1 MSKKG
6 NAQKVLT
13 LAATLA
19 LVGNVLVTPVTA
31 WAADADEASQV
42 EGAIVTEQEQKAEAT
57 ENATVTEGN
66 NEAAAESTTP
76 AVDANTN
83 EAAEGIDPTIGVSVG
98 FTTKTQITGD
108 TSVVK
113 QGLSII
119 DGETTGHLKISVQRN
134 TLVEGSI
141 AAQTTAYIYL
151 PDELKELANTKE
163 FVENISA
170 QTGHMIWGVDRQP
183 EPVKSEKITYNA
195 SKHRLEVV
203 NPKFTGTIV
212 QPVNGVVTYVDMDL
226 GAAVQKSGVRIPDAI
241 NGKYAFKGK
250 QHGGINLI
258 GKLSDTDYLYVQKLD
273 PGYGVEKP
281 EIEFTEQRVEEVEVG
296 SEYTD
301 QIALKGVVAT
311 DAKDGLITRNLT
323 VKSNQVDT
331 RTEGTYPVTYRV
343 VNSTGLATEKTG
355 YVKVVSKSGGG
366 NGNGGNE
373 GNETEG
379 TLKSADYTLGESS
392 IVGNFDGDI
401 SYAKIMINGTELG
414 SKGGTFSKDG
424 SYSFWIGVNTI
435 TNKNDNVVIIGYDKD
450 NNELDRRQVNIKDQ
464 VVATSGTI
472 NPKALSEGETT
483 ITGTYTGD
491 VKQVDLY
498 VDGQYKSSGGSF
510 SNGNFTYYAGS
521 LKAGQKV
528 ELVAYDGYKP
538 NERKELD
545 RKSFIVQGK
554 QVVTS
559 GTINPSAT
567 FDGDTQIT
575 GSYTGDVKQ
584 VDLYI
589 NGQYINSGGTF
600 KDGNFSYY
608 AGSLKENQKV
618 TLVAYDAAKPNERKE
633 LDRKEFTVQS
643 LASSNLQGKFTSAS
657 YNWNTAYVEG
667 TFTGDIEVAY
677 IEVDGA
683 VQPWGGDFNSD
694 KGTFKYWTKAVKPG
708 SKVTIYGYNKT
719 TQHKELD
726 KYSFTA

>member
-31 WAADADEASQV
+31 WAADAEEANQV
-42 EGAIVTEQEQKAEAT
+42 EGVIVTEQEQNTEAATTEENTEAT
-57 ENATVTEGN
+57 TKEEATTEGSSQEATTETSGEGV
-66 NEAAAESTTP
+66 EAAWGP
-76 AVDANTN
+76 
-83 EAAEGIDPTIGVSVG
+83 GISIG
-98 FTTKTQITGD
+98 FTTSTTITGD
-108 TSVVK
+108 TSVIK
-113 QGLSII
+113 NGLSII
-119 DGETTGHLKISVQRN
+119 DGKTSGHLQISVQRS
-134 TLVEGSI
+134 TLVEASI
-141 AAQTTAYIYL
+141 EASTTAYIDL
-151 PDELKELANTKE
+151 PDEFKEIANTKE
-163 FVENISA
+163 FVQNVTA
-170 QTGHMIWGVDRQP
+170 KTGHMIWGVDRQP
-183 EPVKSEKITYNA
+183 EPVNSGKITYNA
-195 SKHRLEVV
+195 SKNRLEIV
-203 NPKFTGTIV
+203 NPPFTGTIV
-212 QPVNGVVTYVDMDL
+212 QPVNGVVTYVDIDL
-226 GAAVQKSGVRIPDAI
+226 GAAVQESGVRIPDSI
-241 NGKYAFKGK
+241 NSQYKFVGR
-250 QHGGINLI
+250 QHGGLNLL
-258 GKLSDTDYLYVQKLD
+258 GKWKDTATLNLQKID

-281 EIEFTEQRVEEVEVG
+281 EIEFTEQRIEEVEVG
-296 SEYTD
+296 SDYTD
-301 QIALKGVVAT
+301 QMALKGVIAT
-311 DAKDGLITRNLT
+311 DAKDGLITNKLT
-323 VKSNQVDT
+323 VTSNQVDT

-343 VNSTGLATEKTG
+343 VNNTGLATEKTG

-366 NGNGGNE
+366 NGGNE

-379 TLKSADYTLGESS
+379 AFKSADYTIGESS
-392 IVGNFDGDI
+392 ITGSFDGDI
-401 SYAKIMINGTELG
+401 NYAKIMINGTELG

-424 SYSFWIGVNTI
+424 NYAFWIGVNTI
-435 TNKNDNVVIIGYDKD
+435 TSKNDDVVIIGYDKD
-450 NNELDRRQVNIKDQ
+450 GNELDRKQVNIKDQ

-545 RKSFIVQGK
+545 RKSFVVQGK

-559 GTINPSAT
+559 GTINPSAA

-584 VDLYI
+584 VDVTVDGKTL
-589 NGQYINSGGTF
+589 SGGTF
-600 KDGNFSYY
+600 DSNGNFSVY
-608 AGSLKENQKV
+608 AGSLKAGQTVKV
-618 TLVAYDAAKPNERKE
+618 IAYDNYKPNERKK
-633 LDRKEFTVQS
+633 LDEKTITVQS
-643 LASSNLQGKFTSAS
+643 LASSNLQGKFTSAT

-677 IEVDGA
+677 IEVDGEA
-683 VQPWGGDFNSD
+683 QAWGGSFNAD
-694 KGTFKYWTKAVKPG
+694 GTFKYWTKAVKPG